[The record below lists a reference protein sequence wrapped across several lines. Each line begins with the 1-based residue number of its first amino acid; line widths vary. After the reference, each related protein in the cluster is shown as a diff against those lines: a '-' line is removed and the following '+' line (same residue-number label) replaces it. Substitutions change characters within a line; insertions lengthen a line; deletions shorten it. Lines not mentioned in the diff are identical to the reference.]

1 MLRQELT
8 PSRRTVYMK
17 RFRVTHKG
25 KAAKKFRHQSG
36 RTNMKNMKQGPMRGG
51 IRL

>member
-1 MLRQELT
+1 M
-8 PSRRTVYMK
+8 
-17 RFRVTHKG
+17 FRHSVNKS

-36 RTNMKNMKQGPMRGG
+36 RTKSINLRGAPQRGG